1 MSMKE
6 RSHSDFDTF
15 ASEMHFF
22 NLLVQQCEADNSWQL
37 KSKYFEQNDAN
48 DDNTPVETFATM
60 KDIAVTKE
68 SSE

>member
-1 MSMKE
+1 
-6 RSHSDFDTF
+6 
-15 ASEMHFF
+15 
-22 NLLVQQCEADNSWQL
+22 L